1 MNLNWKESENQIW
14 AEDER
19 GKTLAVI
26 DFPSIGKDL
35 VEIIHTE
42 VDPSLRGQ
50 GIAEKLT
57 VSAAKKIQNSGRKAV
72 LTCSYAIRWFSRHK
86 DFESI
91 LADPQK
97 EAEKAASLC
106 GPACGMKHPK

>member
-1 MNLNWKESENQIW
+1 MNLNWKESENKIW
-14 AEDER
+14 AEDEN

-26 DFPSIGKDL
+26 DFPSVGENV
-35 VEIIHTE
+35 VEITHTE

-57 VSAAKKIQNSGRKAV
+57 VSAAKKIQDSGKKAI

-86 DFESI
+86 EFEGI
-91 LADPQK
+91 LNDPQK
-97 EAEKAASLC
+97 EAEKAASLR
-106 GPACGMKHPK
+106 GPACGIKRPK

>member
-26 DFPSIGKDL
+26 DFPSIGKNL

-50 GIAEKLT
+50 GIAEKPT
-57 VSAAKKIQNSGRKAV
+57 VSAAK
-72 LTCSYAIRWFSRHK
+72 
-86 DFESI
+86 
-91 LADPQK
+91 
-97 EAEKAASLC
+97 
-106 GPACGMKHPK
+106 

>member
-35 VEIIHTE
+35 VEIIHPE

-86 DFESI
+86 DFETI
-91 LADPQK
+91 VADPRK